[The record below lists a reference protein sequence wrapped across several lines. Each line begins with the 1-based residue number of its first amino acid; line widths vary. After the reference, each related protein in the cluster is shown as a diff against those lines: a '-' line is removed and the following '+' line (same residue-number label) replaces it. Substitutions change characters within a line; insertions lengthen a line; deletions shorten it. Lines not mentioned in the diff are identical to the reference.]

1 MSQQVVFGTAQPGFW
16 QPLSLGHAS
25 FPKFNRLVW
34 LIGGEKKCQ
43 YHKYIYIQMY
53 TVYIYIYKYC
63 VYM

>member
-43 YHKYIYIQMY
+43 YHKYIYI
-53 TVYIYIYKYC
+53 YIYK
-63 VYM
+63 